1 MPFGERGAGRPLD
14 MGKIMTKKE
23 ACQVL
28 LQISLDYGKKV
39 SDVLVDAQDVL
50 PLHDFIAVKRLVGI
64 GLADVLTRVMT
75 PIINEYPDLRPP
87 EFDESD

>member
-1 MPFGERGAGRPLD
+1 

-23 ACQVL
+23 ACQAL
-28 LQISLDYGKKV
+28 LEISLDYGKQINN
-39 SDVLVDAQDVL
+39 VLLDAQEVL
-50 PLHDFIAVKRLVGI
+50 PAHDFNAVKRLVGI

-87 EFDESD
+87 AFDESD